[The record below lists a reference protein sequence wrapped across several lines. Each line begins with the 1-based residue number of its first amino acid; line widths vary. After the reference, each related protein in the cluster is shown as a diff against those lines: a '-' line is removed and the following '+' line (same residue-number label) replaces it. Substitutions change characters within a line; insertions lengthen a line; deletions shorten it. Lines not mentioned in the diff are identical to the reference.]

1 MKLHIKVKPNFIQL
15 YYTENKNKHDIMN
28 KSRTPKSEKLDK
40 KTSTYVNLAIVIML
54 TENFYKF

>member
-28 KSRTPKSEKLDK
+28 KSRAPKSENWTKQ
-40 KTSTYVNLAIVIML
+40 TSTINI
-54 TENFYKF
+54 YKFSNSDNVNRKFL